1 MTSARQADADAA
13 IRELLLAAIK
23 PDSSVFT
30 DHVAHLCQA
39 YSLLGGMQS
48 ATGRDADLRD
58 NLYRALAACARRAM
72 PGTRKPPG
80 QNEEREIPA
89 ESLRDLCDGALRL
102 MGS

>member
-1 MTSARQADADAA
+1 MNSASQVDADAA
-13 IRELLLAAIK
+13 IRDLLFAALK

-39 YSLLGGMQS
+39 YSLLGGMES

-58 NLYRALAACARRAM
+58 TLYRALAACARQAM
-72 PGTRKPPG
+72 PGTRKSPG
-80 QNEEREIPA
+80 TTRELPA
-89 ESLRDLCDGALRL
+89 ESLRDLCDGAQRL